1 MQSPTKNSAA
11 PWMRYLLVV
20 VRIAVGLLFLQHG
33 AEKVWGFANGRLD
46 HDFGTLHGFAGPL
59 EVAGGLLLVLGM
71 FTRTTAFI
79 LCGEMAVA
87 YFSRWAPRG
96 FWPITNGGEE
106 AVIFCFTFLWLVSAG
121 SGPWSVDSA
130 LAGWSGKQGN
140 QLRHTVGSWEG
151 YGRSI
156 LRVILAFTFS
166 LHGFRHLFGVFAVT
180 GGRGGVP
187 MALDVLPAI
196 FGALEIAGGVCL
208 LLGLFTRPSALIL
221 CAEVAAAYFYAALP
235 RGTWPIRNGGN
246 EALLYFFVFAYFA
259 AAGGGSW
266 SVDYFLNKRRS
277 PTRSGFSREPVG
289 TELKESL

>member
-1 MQSPTKNSAA
+1 MQSPTKTTVA
-11 PWMRYLLVV
+11 MRASRLLAV

-33 AEKVWGFANGRLD
+33 AEKLWGFANGRVD
-46 HDFGTLHGFAGPL
+46 HNFGTLHGFAGPL
-59 EVAGGLLLVLGM
+59 EVAGGVLLALGM
-71 FTRTTAFI
+71 FTRSTAFV

-106 AVIFCFTFLWLVSAG
+106 AVIFCFAFLWLVTAG

-130 LAGWSGKQGN
+130 LVGAGGEDGN
-140 QLRHTVGSWEG
+140 QLRQTIASWEG

-196 FGALEIAGGVCL
+196 FGALEIAGGLCL
-208 LLGLFTRPSALIL
+208 LLGLFTRSAALIL
-221 CAEVAAAYFYAALP
+221 CAELAAAYFYAALP
-235 RGTWPIRNGGN
+235 RGPWPIRNGGN
-246 EALLYFFVFAYFA
+246 ETLLYFLVFAYFA

-266 SVDYFLNKRRS
+266 SVDHLFSKRRNLDQS
-277 PTRSGFSREPVG
+277 QFSSESIR